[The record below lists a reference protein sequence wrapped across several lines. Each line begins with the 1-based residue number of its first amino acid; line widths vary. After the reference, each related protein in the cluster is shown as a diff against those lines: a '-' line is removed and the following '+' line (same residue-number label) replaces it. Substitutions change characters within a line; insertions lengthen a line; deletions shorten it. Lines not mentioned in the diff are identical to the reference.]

1 MLTIARKRKPKRQEP
16 LPEAPAEPRKLVM
29 ALTIGEAAL
38 ALVITW
44 LLFRGDFATHATSRI
59 QLGAADAVV
68 LIPMG
73 IALAFFVFLLA
84 FWQWR
89 ISARGRWRLLVVMFV
104 SLLWSFCG
112 LCWHDVSLKAHQLG
126 GPAAR
131 SASQRLVEETAAAS
145 VAICA
150 LVAGMAAVL
159 VILVFERRRLNS
171 QGQGAINR

>member
-1 MLTIARKRKPKRQEP
+1 
-16 LPEAPAEPRKLVM
+16 M

-38 ALVITW
+38 ALAITW

-59 QLGAADAVV
+59 QLGAADAAV

-89 ISARGRWRLLVVMFV
+89 VSARGRWRLLLAMFV

-112 LCWHDVSLKAHQLG
+112 LCWHDVSLRAAELG
-126 GPAAR
+126 GGTPHTAY
-131 SASQRLVEETAAAS
+131 QRIAEETAAVS
-145 VAICA
+145 VAIGA

-159 VILVFERRRLNS
+159 VILVLERRRLNS
-171 QGQGAINR
+171 QGQGAINS